1 MTNDKPVTKD
11 KNSEYMSA
19 TGNNTSNTVDNVAQQ
34 AFNEVNTAFIENTIK
49 TTNIGQLR
57 RSLSASSITD
67 QSSQNN
73 SQGSGSQSTDINSNN
88 NQPDNNSNKLNA
100 LLGAGVKPDSKK
112 EKSS

>member
-1 MTNDKPVTKD
+1 MTDKPVTKG
-11 KNSEYMSA
+11 KNSEYMYT

-49 TTNIGQLR
+49 TTDIGLLR
-57 RSLSASSITD
+57 RSLVASSITD

-73 SQGSGSQSTDINSNN
+73 SQGPGSQSTDINSNN
-88 NQPDNNSNKLNA
+88 NQPNNNSNKLNA
-100 LLGAGVKPDSKK
+100 LMGPGVNPDSKK